1 MNPVIIQLHLKAFG
15 LNPLEIA
22 ITLLFGPICGAVFP
36 PYFGSWSDRCDSSWG
51 RRRPFI
57 IWGTAAM
64 SLAMLSLAWAD
75 SITVALLPSTTAP
88 EVTRTIL
95 VILSMFLTLAVF
107 VAVQA
112 VQVGLRAL
120 LTDDS
125 TANTWA
131 SRHITFSGF
140 LAYFAAYLDPLKKGD
155 SNTGSTVF
163 ARTSVF
169 TTIYLTITIL
179 ITCLYLNSLNKT
191 QEQSDGNLGALTPL
205 LYSTV
210 SIFITFWW
218 TSQSSD
224 DGASLRISDD
234 LALTDRDV
242 WIGSNCIFGLS
253 MLGTFFVTSSLG
265 NVLLFSTV
273 GISWAVSARTPYSLL
288 GEELSRKMSP
298 WNDDE
303 ASDHQG
309 FIYGLN
315 NLAICLPQ
323 ILIMVLMGLAWL
335 LVPTSDKNTISGVV
349 WFLRLGG
356 LSAFAAAY
364 FATKLNK
371 QSVTGEKDF
380 ALSTLEN
387 IE

>member
-1 MNPVIIQLHLKAFG
+1 L
-15 LNPLEIA
+15 
-22 ITLLFGPICGAVFP
+22 
-36 PYFGSWSDRCDSSWG
+36 
-51 RRRPFI
+51 
-57 IWGTAAM
+57 
-64 SLAMLSLAWAD
+64 
-75 SITVALLPSTTAP
+75 
-88 EVTRTIL
+88 
-95 VILSMFLTLAVF
+95 
-107 VAVQA
+107 
-112 VQVGLRAL
+112 
-120 LTDDS
+120 
-125 TANTWA
+125 
-131 SRHITFSGF
+131 
-140 LAYFAAYLDPLKKGD
+140 
-155 SNTGSTVF
+155 
-163 ARTSVF
+163 
-169 TTIYLTITIL
+169 
-179 ITCLYLNSLNKT
+179 

-210 SIFITFWW
+210 STFVTFWW

-234 LALTDRDV
+234 LALTDRHI
-242 WIGSNCIFGLS
+242 WIGSNCIFGGS

-265 NVLLFSTV
+265 NVLLFSMV

-288 GEELSRKMSP
+288 GEELSRKSSP

-303 ASDHQG
+303 AGDHQG
-309 FIYGLN
+309 LIYGLN

-323 ILIMVLMGLAWL
+323 ILIMVLMGVAWL
-335 LVPTSDKNTISGVV
+335 LVPTSDSNTISGVV